1 MQVLVTCGPF
11 SRWKLATL
19 NHEIQVRWVLRQILK
34 GLEFLHRAGL
44 SHCSLCT
51 TSVLFT
57 SMGEVRLGD
66 WGLAYIVEP
75 KFSRQWEFA
84 KPLHPEE
91 VGPPRDVWALG
102 ILIAELALPTGL
114 PYRHAKATAVD
125 LVSLLGSC
133 MLPPDAL
140 DLVGICLVIAP
151 HLRPTVEQLQDHPFL
166 GVEGVNEVE
175 AQKEISAMCRGGTW
189 WEGESESGE
198 GAKTAVCRG
207 CGEVT
212 DYSAVFL
219 QEELF
224 LCDECLEK
232 NHAECE
238 LGERNCPTCKSL
250 GQRLR
255 SRFSKS
261 FFCDYEFLEFEVRWL
276 RQRGICKVKGDLLSE
291 GRCRWSTENS
301 PLGASKATG
310 AMSTTSFGA
319 FTSRRSSMWCKTPAE
334 KLADSELM
342 SKGRWLTSMLTVL

>member
-1 MQVLVTCGPF
+1 
-11 SRWKLATL
+11 
-19 NHEIQVRWVLRQILK
+19 
-34 GLEFLHRAGL
+34 
-44 SHCSLCT
+44 
-51 TSVLFT
+51 
-57 SMGEVRLGD
+57 
-66 WGLAYIVEP
+66 
-75 KFSRQWEFA
+75 
-84 KPLHPEE
+84 
-91 VGPPRDVWALG
+91 
-102 ILIAELALPTGL
+102 
-114 PYRHAKATAVD
+114 
-125 LVSLLGSC
+125 
-133 MLPPDAL
+133 
-140 DLVGICLVIAP
+140 
-151 HLRPTVEQLQDHPFL
+151 
-166 GVEGVNEVE
+166 
-175 AQKEISAMCRGGTW
+175 MCRGGTW

-219 QEELF
+219 QEEMF

-238 LGERNCPTCKSL
+238 LGEQNCPTCKSL

-276 RQRGICKVKGDLLSE
+276 RQRGISKVKGDLLSE